1 MTLRFAATTQRAWL
15 EITADG
21 NVVFSGV
28 LRPGESAPV
37 TGNHIVVNFGN
48 AMHTQVTANGVDQ
61 GVASP
66 DKTVMTLEY
75 GSPADAP

>member
-1 MTLRFAATTQRAWL
+1 V
-15 EITADG
+15 DG

-28 LRPGESAPV
+28 LRPGDSTQA
-37 TGNHIVVNFGN
+37 TGNHVVVDFGN
-48 AMHTQVTANGVDQ
+48 AMYTQVTANGVDQ

-75 GSPADAP
+75 GSPAHTP